1 MCRRGNG
8 ISSLP
13 TTVCNENLHN
23 NHANKSKEN
32 HKMIPSWAITLLI
45 IISGAGFLIMVA
57 VIFAMTHRRQ
67 SPSSTTHQLAGPA
80 HQSAP
85 AHQGAPIQLQSVP
98 AHHQSAPAHQD
109 ASEGS
114 ASVDSE
120 FAAEIHEALTAV
132 SQDSSDDI
140 ELSTLS
146 QTQGDTPTIHQSAS
160 DDSEASIETPTPTQA
175 QRSITPVNQ
184 A

>member
-1 MCRRGNG
+1 M
-8 ISSLP
+8 
-13 TTVCNENLHN
+13 V
-23 NHANKSKEN
+23 
-32 HKMIPSWAITLLI
+32 PSWAITLLI
-45 IISGAGFLIMVA
+45 VISGAGFLIMVA
-57 VIFAMTHRRQ
+57 VIFAMKSRRSQ
-67 SPSSTTHQLAGPA
+67 PTLPPLAGPA
-80 HQSAP
+80 HQSAA
-85 AHQGAPIQLQSVP
+85 AHQSASIQLQSAPVHQSVP

-132 SQDSSDDI
+132 SQDSGDDI

-146 QTQGDTPTIHQSAS
+146 QTQGDTPTVHQSAS
-160 DDSEASIETPTPTQA
+160 DDSEASIEIPTPTQA